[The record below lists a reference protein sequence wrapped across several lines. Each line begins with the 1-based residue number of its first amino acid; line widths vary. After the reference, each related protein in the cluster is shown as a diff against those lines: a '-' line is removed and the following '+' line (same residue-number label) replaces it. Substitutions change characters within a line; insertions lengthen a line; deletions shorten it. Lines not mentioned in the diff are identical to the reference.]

1 MTALISA
8 ELLRLRTIR
17 SPRYVALGILAFVA
31 VLALMP
37 LLDPG
42 AVPADSSQLGESMR
56 SLALVGVIIGATF
69 GAANAGTEFKRG
81 ATALTYLAHPRRGRV
96 TAARALTYAGL
107 SFAFATV
114 AAGVVVAAGL
124 AVAADQDIDA
134 GLTVTAG
141 ARIVFGAVFGAGF
154 GGAVIG
160 AAGFL
165 LGTVT
170 RNPTVASG
178 AVVGW
183 NIGESLLA
191 VAGIGS
197 YLPFGLVGSLM
208 GKPGG
213 APLAAALL
221 LLPAYLAAFAL
232 FVRAWALPRDVT

>member
-124 AVAADQDIDA
+124 AVATDQAVDA

-141 ARIVFGAVFGAGF
+141 ARIVLGAGF

-191 VAGIGS
+191 VAGIGP

>member
-141 ARIVFGAVFGAGF
+141 ARIVLGAGF

-191 VAGIGS
+191 VAGIGP

>member
-42 AVPADSSQLGESMR
+42 AVLADSSQLGESMR
-56 SLALVGVIIGATF
+56 SLAFVGVIIGATF

-107 SFAFATV
+107 SFAFASV

-134 GLTVTAG
+134 GLTLTAG
-141 ARIVFGAVFGAGF
+141 ARIVLGAGF

-160 AAGFL
+160 AAGVL

-191 VAGIGS
+191 VAGIGP

-208 GKPGG
+208 GNPGG

>member
-141 ARIVFGAVFGAGF
+141 ARIVFGAGF

-191 VAGIGS
+191 VAGIGP